1 LRGCGAT
8 APGRVSIDGNTTT
21 IHMPAHTC
29 FPRRIALAAAIACL
43 AAPALAAADPIAS
56 GFNNPPQSARPRVWW
71 HWLNGNITKDGI
83 EKDIAWMARSGLGGL
98 QNFDAEMMTPQLV
111 PKRLPYMSPE
121 WADAFRHAVRLAER
135 NRLEFGIAASPG
147 WSETGGPWV
156 RPEDGMKKLVWSE
169 TTVAAGQAMPALP
182 AAPRTTG
189 PFQDLF
195 VQPDIMGQRPSPD
208 NLARA
213 GGDIAVFAYPAPA
226 SVLPPPAV
234 RAGGQTLDARKLAT
248 LSEGAVATLAAPTA
262 DHPTIVTLDYPSPQ
276 TIRSATIF
284 APGAASLF
292 DGASYRST
300 LEASDDGATWR
311 KVADLPLALVPA
323 SAGFA
328 PVTAARFRVVIAVN
342 SGQAYPAFMP
352 IPGADPGPFGSFGQA
367 RGVRLAHLLLSAE
380 PKVNQFEA
388 KGGFA
393 TVDDYDALDAAA
405 DPREA
410 GVDPAAIVD
419 LSGKVRADGT
429 LDWTPPAGTWKIVR
443 LGWSLTGTENHPATK
458 EATGLEVDKYD
469 GRAVRN
475 YLETYLAKYERA
487 AGRDLVGA
495 HGVHALVT
503 DSIEVGASNWTPRML
518 EQFQR
523 LRGYDARPWLPALAG
538 VVIGDRARTDA
549 FLYDYRR
556 TLADLMAGEHYG
568 TVAAVA
574 REHGM
579 RVYGEALESARVT
592 LGDDMAMRSHA
603 DVPMAAMWAY
613 RPEFGPNPTAIADM
627 RGAASVSHVY
637 GQNLVAAESMTS
649 AMAPWAF
656 APSDLRPMI
665 DMEFAS
671 GVNLPVIHTSVHQP
685 LDDDKKP
692 GLSLAIFGQYF
703 NRNETWAGM
712 ARPWVDYMA
721 RSSYLL
727 QQGRFYA
734 DVAYFYGE
742 EAPLVSLY
750 KHGQPADAPRRYAYD
765 FVNADALLRRLSV
778 KDGDLVAASG
788 ARYRVL
794 YLGGSSGRMTVA
806 TLRRLQALAA
816 QGATIV
822 GTAPVAAPGL
832 ADDPAAFASLVKTMW
847 TGAAVTRVG
856 KGRVI
861 AGGDVEAA
869 LAQVGQAPDFSPAQ
883 AGDAPLLFVH
893 RRLADGDLYFV
904 TNRSAAAVNTE
915 ARFNV
920 RGKAAEFWHADT
932 GRSEPAGYRIDK
944 DGTAVPLALG
954 ANESVFIV
962 FRRPAATAAVT
973 VKPPAWTQAALLA
986 GEWNIRFDGLG
997 APGAIARG
1005 APGSLTASTDPQ
1017 VRYFSGT
1024 TVYRTT
1030 FRLPPGVKPGAPLKL
1045 DLGQVRDVAEVIV
1058 NGKPAGIAWKPP
1070 YEVDVAAL
1078 VAGGANTL
1086 EVRVAN
1092 LWVNRLIGDA
1102 QPGAHKVAF
1111 TAAPTY
1117 KADAPLRPSGLIGP
1131 VTLRT
1136 QTIPAH

>member
-1 LRGCGAT
+1 MSAHIQPLRLIA
-8 APGRVSIDGNTTT
+8 A
-21 IHMPAHTC
+21 AA
-29 FPRRIALAAAIACL
+29 ALACL
-43 AAPALAAADPIAS
+43 SAPAWAAADPVAS
-56 GFNNPPQSARPRVWW
+56 GFDYPPQSARPRVWW

-83 EKDIAWMARSGLGGL
+83 AKDIDWMAKSGLGGL

-121 WADAFRHAVRLAER
+121 WADAFRFAAQEAER
-135 NRLEFGIAASPG
+135 HGLEFGIAASPG

-169 TTVAAGQAMPALP
+169 TTVDGGKPLAAPLP

-195 VQPDIMGQRPSPD
+195 VQPDIMGQRPSPEA
-208 NLARA
+208 LART
-213 GGDIAVFAYPAPA
+213 GGDIAVYAYPVDAAELPSPA
-226 SVLPPPAV
+226 I
-234 RAGGQTLDARKLAT
+234 RAGDLALDARKLA
-248 LSEGAVATLAAPTA
+248 AATEEPAAELAAPTA
-262 DHPTIVTLDYPSPQ
+262 DRPVVVTLDYPAPQ

-284 APGAASLF
+284 APGAGSMFEGSAYQ
-292 DGASYRST
+292 AV
-300 LEASDDGATWR
+300 LEASADGTRWR
-311 KVADLPLALVPA
+311 KVADLALAGVPA

-328 PVTAARFRVVIAVN
+328 PVTAARFRVVASAKPPVPN
-342 SGQAYPAFMP
+342 PQFMP
-352 IPGADPGPFGSFGQA
+352 VAGADTGPFGAIGQA
-367 RGVRLAHLLLSAE
+367 KGLRLAQLVLSGE

-388 KGGFA
+388 KAGFA
-393 TVDDYDALDAAA
+393 TVDDYFALDAGL

-419 LSGKVRADGT
+419 LTGKVRADGT
-429 LDWTPPAGTWKIVR
+429 LDWTPPPGTWKIVR
-443 LGWSLTGTENHPATK
+443 LAWSLTGTENHAATK

-469 GRAVRN
+469 GGAVRR
-475 YLETYLAKYERA
+475 YLDTYLAKYEQA
-487 AGRDLVGA
+487 AGKDLVGA
-495 HGVHALVT
+495 HGVRAIVT
-503 DSIEVGASNWTPRML
+503 DSIEVGSSNWTPRLL

-523 LRGYDARPWLPALAG
+523 LRGYDARPWLPALTG
-538 VVIGDRARTDA
+538 VVIGTRARTDA
-549 FLYDYRR
+549 FLYDWRR

-574 REHGM
+574 RERGLK
-579 RVYGEALESARVT
+579 VYGEALESARVT

-603 DVPMAAMWAY
+603 NVPMAAMWTY

-627 RGAASVSHVY
+627 RGAASVSHIY

-685 LDDDKKP
+685 LEDDRKP

-721 RSSYLL
+721 RSSWML

-742 EAPLVSLY
+742 EAPLVALY
-750 KHGQPADAPRRYAYD
+750 RHGQPADAPRRYAYD
-765 FVNADALLRRLSV
+765 FVNADALVQRLSV
-778 KDGDLVAASG
+778 KDGDLVSASG

-794 YLGGSSGRMTVA
+794 YLGGSSARMTVA
-806 TLRRLQALAA
+806 TLRRLHALAA

-822 GTAPVAAPGL
+822 GTAPVATPGL
-832 ADDPAAFASLVKTMW
+832 ADDPAAFASLVRQMW
-847 TGAAVTRVG
+847 SGAPVTRVG
-856 KGRVI
+856 KGRVV
-861 AGGDVEAA
+861 AGRDVEAA
-869 LAQVGQAPDFSPAQ
+869 LAQAGRKPDFSVQ
-883 AGDAPLLFVH
+883 GTDTPLLFVH
-893 RRLADGDLYFV
+893 RKLADGDVYFV
-904 TNRSAAAVNTE
+904 TNRSGKAVNTE

-932 GRSEPAGYRIDK
+932 GRTEPASYRTDQ
-944 DGTAVPLALG
+944 DATVVPLALG
-954 ANESVFIV
+954 ANDAVFVV
-962 FRRPAATAAVT
+962 FRRPAAAPAVT
-973 VKPPAWTQAALLA
+973 VQTPSWSEAATLA
-986 GEWNIRFDGLG
+986 GDWAIRFDGLA
-997 APGAIARG
+997 APAAVAHGTT
-1005 APGSLTASTDPQ
+1005 GSLAASADPQ

-1024 TVYRTT
+1024 SVYTRTFT
-1030 FRLPPGVKPGAPLKL
+1030 LPPGVTPGTPTKL
-1045 DLGQVRDVAEVIV
+1045 DLGRVGDVAEVLV

-1070 YEVDVAAL
+1070 YEVDVGSL
-1078 VAGGANTL
+1078 VVAGANTV

-1102 QPGAHKVAF
+1102 QPGATKVTF

-1117 KADAPLRPSGLIGP
+1117 KADAPLRPSGLIGR
-1131 VTLRT
+1131 VTLKVR
-1136 QTIPAH
+1136 Q